1 MTRQVPPSKSASK
14 SDLARRRFALMAA
27 EYLQRM
33 GERMAERRK
42 ELGLTQEQV
51 ARALPGETSGTH
63 VSRWER
69 GLHRPSDDTLEA
81 LAKVLKVEV
90 AYFLAA
96 QADKS
101 DGTPDPFAGPSDQA
115 QLDRIE
121 QQLLANS
128 QALEVVLGGLANG
141 GVTEEPAL
149 ERALDALVQL
159 RQHSE
164 AHRRTG

>member
-1 MTRQVPPSKSASK
+1 
-14 SDLARRRFALMAA
+14 MAA

-51 ARALPGETSGTH
+51 ARQLPGETSGAH

-81 LAKVLKVEV
+81 LAKVLKVDV

-96 QADKS
+96 PAAKLN
-101 DGTPDPFAGPSDQA
+101 GTPDPFAESAGLTA
-115 QLDRIE
+115 RVEELHAKLDRIM
-121 QQLLANS
+121 
-128 QALEVVLGGLANG
+128 QALRITDVSQRPGDA
-141 GVTEEPAL
+141 EPEPLPPVHPTFADPNIDTAQPAQ
-149 ERALDALVQL
+149 ETTRHKGSQGQA
-159 RQHSE
+159 
-164 AHRRTG
+164 G